1 MPRELELDI
10 TGMTCASCSAR
21 IEKKLTRLDG
31 VTAEVNLPLET
42 AHVVIDSELG
52 DDDITA
58 AVEKAGYGATVRSL
72 GAGSAG
78 PEIVDY
84 DPRHLRPRFIGSLIL
99 SVPIVAISMVMSWHF
114 TGWQWVA
121 AILALPVV
129 TWGAWPFHSA
139 ALKAARGGS
148 TTMDTLVS
156 VGIIVASGYS
166 YVTLGRALVEGY
178 GWKVPEHY
186 HVWFEAAAAITV
198 FLLIGKLTEDRAKTR
213 ATAALK
219 ALLDLGAK
227 SATVVRQGAAT
238 DAAASGSGATTDAA
252 ESGSG
257 ATTGVG
263 ASGADATG
271 GDRVEVQV
279 PIDQLVV
286 GDVFLVRPGEKIATD
301 GEVLT
306 GHSAVDEAM
315 LTGESVPV
323 EVAPGDSVTG
333 ATINTSG
340 VLEVRAARV
349 GADTTLA
356 AMADLVSRAQTGK
369 PAVQRLADRISA
381 VFVPIVFGI
390 AVLTLLIWG
399 FVTGD
404 WAAGLHAALTVLIIA
419 CPCALGLATPTAL
432 AVSSGRGSQLGI
444 LVSGPEAL
452 ESTRAID
459 TVVLDKTG
467 TLTTGTM
474 SLTGTEL
481 SPADFDILARLESR
495 SEHPI
500 ARAIVEAAP
509 EIVGAGS
516 AGTASTGSDPMGLA
530 SAGSAGVEPDSMETA
545 EQSAGAASARSIGT
559 VAGSPVTDFENIP
572 GGGLRA
578 TVDGAEVLAG
588 RPDLLRER
596 GIAVDYAAD
605 SVPRGATLVALAIDA
620 RFRGLSFVS
629 DEARPTA
636 KAAIAE
642 LQSLGLKTVLL
653 TGDNAQ
659 AAEVVA
665 EALRI
670 TEVRA
675 DVRPEGK
682 VSVVSELQEQGR
694 AVAMV
699 GDGVNDAAALAGA
712 DLGIAMGSGTDAAM
726 AASDITMV
734 TSDPQQIPQA
744 IRLSRRTL
752 GLIKGN
758 LFWAFA
764 YNTAAIP
771 IAAFGLL
778 DPMIAGAAMAFSSVF
793 VVLNSLR
800 LLRFT

>member
-42 AHVVIDSELG
+42 AHVIIDSELS

-58 AVEKAGYGATVRSL
+58 AVEKAGYSATVRSP
-72 GAGSAG
+72 GGGGDG

-99 SVPIVAISMVMSWHF
+99 AVPIVAISMVMSWHF
-114 TGWQWVA
+114 TGWQWIV

-139 ALKAARGGS
+139 AFKAARGGS

-156 VGIIVASGYS
+156 VGITVASLYS
-166 YVTLGRALVEGY
+166 YFTLGRAVADGH
-178 GWKVPEHY
+178 GWAIPGDY

-198 FLLIGKLTEDRAKTR
+198 FLLIGKLTEDRAKNR

-227 SATVVRQGAAT
+227 SATVLREGASTDGVAAEGAAA
-238 DAAASGSGATTDAA
+238 DAAPASAG
-252 ESGSG
+252 
-257 ATTGVG
+257 
-263 ASGADATG
+263 
-271 GDRVEVQV
+271 RVEVQV
-279 PIDQLVV
+279 PIDELVV

-306 GHSAVDEAM
+306 GHSAIDEAM

-390 AVLTLLIWG
+390 AIVTLLIWG

-452 ESTRAID
+452 ESTRSID

-467 TLTTGTM
+467 TLTTGVM

-481 SPADFDILARLESR
+481 SPADFDVLARLESR

-500 ARAIVEAAP
+500 ARAIVAAAT
-509 EIVGAGS
+509 EIVG
-516 AGTASTGSDPMGLA
+516 TG
-530 SAGSAGVEPDSMETA
+530 
-545 EQSAGAASARSIGT
+545 SAGAAAGTISTVPDSMGSVEESARAASASSMGT
-559 VAGSPVTDFENIP
+559 AAGSPVLDFENIA

-578 TVDGAEVLAG
+578 TIDGTEVLAG

-596 GIAVDYAAD
+596 GIAVDFAAD
-605 SVPRGATLVALAIDA
+605 SVPRGATIVALAINGQ
-620 RFRGLSFVS
+620 FRGLSFVS
-629 DEARPTA
+629 DEPKPTA
-636 KAAIAE
+636 AAAIAE
-642 LQSLGLKTVLL
+642 LHSLGLSTVLL

-665 EALRI
+665 EALGI

-682 VSVVSELQEQGR
+682 VSVVGELQGQGR

-726 AASDITMV
+726 AASDVTMV
-734 TSDPQQIPQA
+734 KSDPQQIPQA

-800 LLRFT
+800 LLRFK

>member
-1 MPRELELDI
+1 MPREVDLDI

-21 IEKKLTRLDG
+21 IEKRLSRLDG
-31 VTAEVNLPLET
+31 VSAEVNLPLET
-42 AHVVIDSELG
+42 AHVVIDSELS

-58 AVEKAGYGATVRSL
+58 AVAKAGYGATVREASTS
-72 GAGSAG
+72 GPG

-99 SVPIVAISMVMSWHF
+99 AVPIVAISMVMGWHF
-114 TGWQWVA
+114 AGWQWIVA
-121 AILALPVV
+121 VLALPVV

-139 ALKAARGGS
+139 AHKAARGGS

-166 YVTLGRALVEGY
+166 YVTLGRAVLD
-178 GWKVPEHY
+178 GWGWSIPAEY

-227 SATVVRQGAAT
+227 SATVLREGSGPAG
-238 DAAASGSGATTDAA
+238 AASGSGTAHDPRT
-252 ESGSG
+252 
-257 ATTGVG
+257 
-263 ASGADATG
+263 
-271 GDRVEVQV
+271 EVQV
-279 PIDQLVV
+279 PIDELVV

-306 GHSAVDEAM
+306 GHSAIDEAM

-323 EVAPGDSVTG
+323 EVAPGDTVTG

-340 VLEVRAARV
+340 VLEVRATRV

-369 PAVQRLADRISA
+369 PAVARLADRISA
-381 VFVPIVFGI
+381 VFVPIVFAI
-390 AVLTLLIWG
+390 AVATLLVWG
-399 FVTGD
+399 LVTGG
-404 WAAGLHAALTVLIIA
+404 WAMGLHAGLTVLIIA

-452 ESTRAID
+452 ESTRSID

-467 TLTTGTM
+467 TLTTGVM
-474 SLTGTEL
+474 SLAGTEL
-481 SPADFDILARLESR
+481 SAPDFEVLARLESR

-500 ARAIVEAAP
+500 ARAIVAAAP
-509 EIVGAGS
+509 EIVGAT
-516 AGTASTGSDPMGLA
+516 AGTKASDSTP
-530 SAGSAGVEPDSMETA
+530 AGSAEITN
-545 EQSAGAASARSIGT
+545 
-559 VAGSPVTDFENIP
+559 FENIA

-578 TVDGAEVLAG
+578 TIDGADVLAG
-588 RPDLLRER
+588 RPGLLREH
-596 GIAVDYAAD
+596 GIDVHAPDD
-605 SVPRGATLVALAIDA
+605 SGHRGATIVALAIDG
-620 RFRGLSFVS
+620 RFRGLSFVA
-629 DEARPTA
+629 DEAKPSA
-636 KAAIAE
+636 ADAIAE
-642 LQSLGLKTVLL
+642 LHSLGLDTVLL

-665 EALRI
+665 ERLGI

-675 DVRPEGK
+675 DVRPDGK
-682 VSVVSELQEQGR
+682 VSVVTELQERGK

-699 GDGVNDAAALAGA
+699 GDGINDAAALAGA

-734 TSDPQQIPQA
+734 KSDPRQIPQA

-752 GLIKGN
+752 SLIKGN

-771 IAAFGLL
+771 IAALGLL

-793 VVLNSLR
+793 VILNSLR
-800 LLRFT
+800 LLRFE

>member
-1 MPRELELDI
+1 MPREVDLDI

-21 IEKKLTRLDG
+21 IEKRLSRLDG
-31 VTAEVNLPLET
+31 VSAEVNLPLET
-42 AHVVIDSELG
+42 AHVVIDSELS

-58 AVEKAGYGATVRSL
+58 AVAKAGYGATVREASTS
-72 GAGSAG
+72 GPG

-99 SVPIVAISMVMSWHF
+99 AVPIVAISMVMGWHF
-114 TGWQWVA
+114 AGWQWIVA
-121 AILALPVV
+121 VLALPVV

-139 ALKAARGGS
+139 AYKAARGGS

-166 YVTLGRALVEGY
+166 YVTLGRAVLD
-178 GWKVPEHY
+178 GWGWSIPAEY

-227 SATVVRQGAAT
+227 SATVLREGSGPAG
-238 DAAASGSGATTDAA
+238 AASGSGTAHDPRT
-252 ESGSG
+252 
-257 ATTGVG
+257 
-263 ASGADATG
+263 
-271 GDRVEVQV
+271 EVQV
-279 PIDQLVV
+279 PIDELVV

-306 GHSAVDEAM
+306 GHSAIDEAM

-323 EVAPGDSVTG
+323 EVAPGDTVTG

-340 VLEVRAARV
+340 VLEVRATRV

-369 PAVQRLADRISA
+369 PAVARLADRISA
-381 VFVPIVFGI
+381 VFVPIVFAI
-390 AVLTLLIWG
+390 AVATLLVWG
-399 FVTGD
+399 LVTGG
-404 WAAGLHAALTVLIIA
+404 WAMGLHAGLTVLIIA

-452 ESTRAID
+452 ESTRSID

-467 TLTTGTM
+467 TLTTGVM
-474 SLTGTEL
+474 SLAGTEL
-481 SPADFDILARLESR
+481 SAPDFEVLARLESR

-500 ARAIVEAAP
+500 ARAIVAAAP
-509 EIVGAGS
+509 EIVGAT
-516 AGTASTGSDPMGLA
+516 AGTKASDSTP
-530 SAGSAGVEPDSMETA
+530 AGSAEITN
-545 EQSAGAASARSIGT
+545 
-559 VAGSPVTDFENIP
+559 FENIA

-578 TVDGAEVLAG
+578 TIDGADVLAG
-588 RPDLLRER
+588 RPGLLREH
-596 GIAVDYAAD
+596 GIAVDVSDD
-605 SVPRGATLVALAIDA
+605 SGHRGATIVALAIDG
-620 RFRGLSFVS
+620 RFRGLSFVA
-629 DEARPTA
+629 DEAKPSA
-636 KAAIAE
+636 ADAIAE
-642 LQSLGLKTVLL
+642 LHSLGLDTVLL

-665 EALRI
+665 ETLGI

-675 DVRPEGK
+675 DVRPDGK
-682 VSVVSELQEQGR
+682 VSVVTELQERGK

-699 GDGVNDAAALAGA
+699 GDGINDAAALAGA

-734 TSDPQQIPQA
+734 KSDPRQIPQA

-752 GLIKGN
+752 SLIKGN

-771 IAAFGLL
+771 IAALGLL

-793 VVLNSLR
+793 VILNSLR
-800 LLRFT
+800 LLRFE

>member
-1 MPRELELDI
+1 MSREVDLDI

-31 VTAEVNLPLET
+31 VSAEVNLPLNS
-42 AHVVIDSELG
+42 AHVIVESELS
-52 DDDITA
+52 DADLTA
-58 AVEKAGYGATVRSL
+58 AVEKAGYGATVKTT
-72 GAGSAG
+72 SASG

-99 SVPIVAISMVMSWHF
+99 AVPIVAISMVMSWHF
-114 TGWQWVA
+114 PGWEWIV

-139 ALKAARGGS
+139 AFKAARGRS

-156 VGIIVASGYS
+156 VGIIVASAYS
-166 YVTLGRALVEGY
+166 YITLGRAVADGY
-178 GWKVPEHY
+178 GWQIPATY

-198 FLLIGKLTEDRAKTR
+198 FLLIGKLTEDRAKSR

-219 ALLDLGAK
+219 ALLGLGAR
-227 SATVVRQGAAT
+227 SANVLREG
-238 DAAASGSGATTDAA
+238 
-252 ESGSG
+252 
-257 ATTGVG
+257 TGDTR
-263 ASGADATG
+263 A
-271 GDRVEVQV
+271 EVQV
-279 PIDQLVV
+279 PIDELVV
-286 GDVFLVRPGEKIATD
+286 GDVFIVRPGEKIATD
-301 GEVLT
+301 GEVIA
-306 GHSAVDEAM
+306 GHSAIDEAM

-323 EVAPGDSVTG
+323 EVDLGDAVTG

-340 VLEVRAARV
+340 VLEVRATRV
-349 GADTTLA
+349 GSDTTLA

-381 VFVPIVFGI
+381 VFVPIVFAI
-390 AVLTLLIWG
+390 SALTLLAWG
-399 FVTGD
+399 LITGD
-404 WAAGLHAALTVLIIA
+404 WAMGLHAALTVLIIA

-452 ESTRAID
+452 ESTRSID

-467 TLTTGTM
+467 TLTTGVMT
-474 SLTGTEL
+474 LLDTQL
-481 SPADFDILARLESR
+481 SDTDFAVLARLESQ
-495 SEHPI
+495 SEHPV
-500 ARAIVEAAP
+500 ARAIVEAADTRAESQP
-509 EIVGAGS
+509 AKQANAGL
-516 AGTASTGSDPMGLA
+516 GRT
-530 SAGSAGVEPDSMETA
+530 
-545 EQSAGAASARSIGT
+545 AASA
-559 VAGSPVTDFENIP
+559 VDDFENIP
-572 GGGLRA
+572 GGGLQA
-578 TVDGAEVLAG
+578 TIDGAEVLAG

-596 GIAVDYAAD
+596 RIDVTYTSD
-605 SVPRGATLVALAIDA
+605 SVPTGATIVALAIDSQ
-620 RFRGLSFVS
+620 FRGLTFVS
-629 DEARPTA
+629 DEIKTGAA
-636 KAAIAE
+636 EAIAE
-642 LQSLGLKTVLL
+642 LHSLGIDTVLL

-665 EALRI
+665 GTLAI
-670 TEVRA
+670 TEIRA

-682 VSVVSELQEQGR
+682 IAVVNELQARGQ

-699 GDGVNDAAALAGA
+699 GDGINDAAALAGA

-734 TSDPQQIPQA
+734 RSDPRQIPQA
-744 IRLSRRTL
+744 IRLSRKTL

-764 YNTAAIP
+764 YNTAAVP

-778 DPMIAGAAMAFSSVF
+778 SPMIAGAAMAFSSVF

-800 LLRFT
+800 LLRFR

>member
-1 MPRELELDI
+1 MSREVDLDI

-31 VTAEVNLPLET
+31 VSAEVNLPLET
-42 AHVVIDSELG
+42 AHVVIDSDLT
-52 DDDITA
+52 DADITA
-58 AVEKAGYGATVRSL
+58 AVEKAGYGARVRESST
-72 GAGSAG
+72 GSSG

-99 SVPIVAISMVMSWHF
+99 AVPSVAVSMVMGWHF
-114 TGWQWVA
+114 AGWQWVVA
-121 AILALPVV
+121 LLALPVV

-139 ALKAARGGS
+139 AYKAARGGS

-166 YVTLGRALVEGY
+166 YYTLARAVADGY
-178 GWKVPEHY
+178 GWTIPAEY

-227 SATVVRQGAAT
+227 SATVLREGPGEAASAPGT
-238 DAAASGSGATTDAA
+238 TAAASGAPAH
-252 ESGSG
+252 GSR
-257 ATTGVG
+257 T
-263 ASGADATG
+263 
-271 GDRVEVQV
+271 EVQV
-279 PIDQLVV
+279 PIDELAV

-306 GHSAVDEAM
+306 GHSAIDEAM

-340 VLEVRAARV
+340 VLEVRATRV
-349 GADTTLA
+349 GSDTTLA

-369 PAVQRLADRISA
+369 PAVARLADRISA

-390 AVLTLLIWG
+390 AVVTLLVWG
-399 FVTGD
+399 FATGD
-404 WAAGLHAALTVLIIA
+404 WAMGLHAGLTVLIIA

-452 ESTRAID
+452 ESTRSID

-467 TLTTGTM
+467 TLTTGVM
-474 SLTGTEL
+474 SLVGTDL
-481 SPADFDILARLESR
+481 PAADFGILARLESR

-500 ARAIVEAAP
+500 ARALVEAAP
-509 EIVGAGS
+509 EVVGA
-516 AGTASTGSDPMGLA
+516 A
-530 SAGSAGVEPDSMETA
+530 
-545 EQSAGAASARSIGT
+545 
-559 VAGSPVTDFENIP
+559 AGSPTGALAETQEVTDFENIP

-578 TVDGAEVLAG
+578 TIDGAEVLAG
-588 RPDLLRER
+588 RPDLLREH
-596 GIAVDYAAD
+596 GIEVEVSAE
-605 SVPRGATLVALAIDA
+605 SVPRGATIVALAIDG
-620 RFRGLSFVS
+620 RFRGLSFVA
-629 DEARPTA
+629 DEAKPSA
-636 KAAIAE
+636 AEAIAE
-642 LQSLGLKTVLL
+642 LHSLGLETVLL

-665 EALRI
+665 ETLGI

-682 VSVVSELQEQGR
+682 VSVITELQERGR

-699 GDGVNDAAALAGA
+699 GDGINDAAALAGA

-734 TSDPQQIPQA
+734 KSDPRQIPQA
-744 IRLSRRTL
+744 VRLSRRTL
-752 GLIKGN
+752 SLIKGN

-793 VVLNSLR
+793 VILNSLR
-800 LLRFT
+800 LLRFE

>member
-1 MPRELELDI
+1 MPREVDLDI

-21 IEKKLTRLDG
+21 IEKRLSRLDG
-31 VTAEVNLPLET
+31 VSAEVNLPLET
-42 AHVVIDSELG
+42 AHVVIDSELS

-58 AVEKAGYGATVRSL
+58 AVAKAGYGATVREASTS
-72 GAGSAG
+72 GPG

-99 SVPIVAISMVMSWHF
+99 AVPIVAISMVMGWHF
-114 TGWQWVA
+114 AGWQWIVA
-121 AILALPVV
+121 VLALPVV

-139 ALKAARGGS
+139 AYKAARGGS

-166 YVTLGRALVEGY
+166 YVTLGRAVLD
-178 GWKVPEHY
+178 GWGWSIPAEY

-227 SATVVRQGAAT
+227 SATVLREGSGPAGAS
-238 DAAASGSGATTDAA
+238 SGSGTTHD
-252 ESGSG
+252 SR
-257 ATTGVG
+257 T
-263 ASGADATG
+263 
-271 GDRVEVQV
+271 EVQV
-279 PIDQLVV
+279 PIDELVV

-306 GHSAVDEAM
+306 GHSAIDEAM

-323 EVAPGDSVTG
+323 EVAPGDTVTG

-340 VLEVRAARV
+340 VLEVRATRV

-369 PAVQRLADRISA
+369 PAVARLADRISA
-381 VFVPIVFGI
+381 VFVPIVFAI
-390 AVLTLLIWG
+390 AVATLLVWG
-399 FVTGD
+399 LVTGG
-404 WAAGLHAALTVLIIA
+404 WAMGLHAGLTVLIIA

-452 ESTRAID
+452 ESTRSID

-467 TLTTGTM
+467 TLTTGVM
-474 SLTGTEL
+474 SLAGTEL
-481 SPADFDILARLESR
+481 SAPDFEVLARLESR

-500 ARAIVEAAP
+500 ARAIVAAAP
-509 EIVGAGS
+509 EIVGAT
-516 AGTASTGSDPMGLA
+516 AGTKASDSTP
-530 SAGSAGVEPDSMETA
+530 AGSAEITN
-545 EQSAGAASARSIGT
+545 
-559 VAGSPVTDFENIP
+559 FENIA

-578 TVDGAEVLAG
+578 TMDGADVLAG
-588 RPDLLRER
+588 RPGLLREQ
-596 GIAVDYAAD
+596 GIAVDVSDD
-605 SVPRGATLVALAIDA
+605 SGHRGATIVALAIDG
-620 RFRGLSFVS
+620 RFRGLSFVA
-629 DEARPTA
+629 DEAKPSA
-636 KAAIAE
+636 ADAIAE
-642 LQSLGLKTVLL
+642 LHSLGLDTVLL

-665 EALRI
+665 ERLGI

-675 DVRPEGK
+675 DVRPDGK
-682 VSVVSELQEQGR
+682 VSVVTELQERGR

-699 GDGVNDAAALAGA
+699 GDGINDAAALAGA

-734 TSDPQQIPQA
+734 KSDPRQIPQA

-752 GLIKGN
+752 SLIKGN

-771 IAAFGLL
+771 IAALGLL

-793 VVLNSLR
+793 VILNSLR
-800 LLRFT
+800 LLRFE

>member
-1 MPRELELDI
+1 MPREVDLDI

-21 IEKKLTRLDG
+21 IEKRLSRLDG
-31 VTAEVNLPLET
+31 VSAEVNLPLET
-42 AHVVIDSELG
+42 AHVVIDSELS

-58 AVEKAGYGATVRSL
+58 AVAKAGYGATVREASTS
-72 GAGSAG
+72 GPG

-99 SVPIVAISMVMSWHF
+99 AVPIVAISMVMGWHF
-114 TGWQWVA
+114 AGWQWIVA
-121 AILALPVV
+121 VLALPVV

-139 ALKAARGGS
+139 AYKAARGGS

-166 YVTLGRALVEGY
+166 YVTLGRAVLD
-178 GWKVPEHY
+178 GWGWSIPAEY

-227 SATVVRQGAAT
+227 SATVLREGSGPAG
-238 DAAASGSGATTDAA
+238 AASGSGTAHDSRT
-252 ESGSG
+252 
-257 ATTGVG
+257 
-263 ASGADATG
+263 
-271 GDRVEVQV
+271 EVQV
-279 PIDQLVV
+279 PIDELVV

-306 GHSAVDEAM
+306 GHSAIDEAM

-323 EVAPGDSVTG
+323 EVAPGDTVTG

-340 VLEVRAARV
+340 VLEVRATRV

-369 PAVQRLADRISA
+369 PAVARLADRISA
-381 VFVPIVFGI
+381 VFVPIVFAI
-390 AVLTLLIWG
+390 AVATLLVWG
-399 FVTGD
+399 LVTGG
-404 WAAGLHAALTVLIIA
+404 WAMGLHAGLTVLIIA

-452 ESTRAID
+452 ESTRSID

-467 TLTTGTM
+467 TLTTGVM
-474 SLTGTEL
+474 SLAGTEL
-481 SPADFDILARLESR
+481 SAPDFEVLARLESR

-500 ARAIVEAAP
+500 ARAIVAAAP
-509 EIVGAGS
+509 EIVGAT
-516 AGTASTGSDPMGLA
+516 AGTKASDSTP
-530 SAGSAGVEPDSMETA
+530 AGSAEITN
-545 EQSAGAASARSIGT
+545 
-559 VAGSPVTDFENIP
+559 FENIA

-578 TVDGAEVLAG
+578 TMDGADVLAG
-588 RPDLLRER
+588 RPGLLREH
-596 GIAVDYAAD
+596 GIAVDVSDD
-605 SVPRGATLVALAIDA
+605 SGHRGATIVALAIDG
-620 RFRGLSFVS
+620 RFRGLSFVA
-629 DEARPTA
+629 DEAKPSA
-636 KAAIAE
+636 ADAIAE
-642 LQSLGLKTVLL
+642 LHSLGLDTVLL

-665 EALRI
+665 ERLGI

-675 DVRPEGK
+675 DVRPDGK
-682 VSVVSELQEQGR
+682 VSVVTELQERGR

-699 GDGVNDAAALAGA
+699 GDGINDAAALAGA

-734 TSDPQQIPQA
+734 KSDPRQIPQA

-752 GLIKGN
+752 SLIKGN

-771 IAAFGLL
+771 IAALGLL

-793 VVLNSLR
+793 VILNSLR
-800 LLRFT
+800 LLRFE

>member
-1 MPRELELDI
+1 MPREVELDI

-21 IEKKLTRLDG
+21 IEKKLSRLDG
-31 VTAEVNLPLET
+31 VAAVVNLPLET
-42 AHVVIDSELG
+42 AHVVIDSDLH
-52 DDDITA
+52 DDEITA
-58 AVEKAGYGATVRSL
+58 AVAKAGYAATVR
-72 GAGSAG
+72 GPAGGSEDSGGSDDSG

-99 SVPIVAISMVMSWHF
+99 AVPIVAISMVMGWHF
-114 TGWQWVA
+114 AGWQWIA

-129 TWGAWPFHSA
+129 TWGAWPFHTA
-139 ALKAARGGS
+139 AFKAARGGS

-166 YVTLGRALVEGY
+166 YVTLGRALAEGY
-178 GWKVPEHY
+178 GWNVPGHY

-227 SATVVRQGAAT
+227 SATVLRAAGT
-238 DAAASGSGATTDAA
+238 SDSPDGDDSSVDVSASGPGA
-252 ESGSG
+252 E
-257 ATTGVG
+257 
-263 ASGADATG
+263 ASARSSRTE
-271 GDRVEVQV
+271 VEV
-279 PIDQLVV
+279 PIDQLRV

-301 GEVLT
+301 GEVQS
-306 GHSAVDEAM
+306 GHSAVDESM

-340 VLEVRAARV
+340 VLEVRASRV

-399 FVTGD
+399 LTTGE
-404 WAAGLHAALTVLIIA
+404 WAMGLHAALTVLIIA

-452 ESTRAID
+452 ESTRSID
-459 TVVLDKTG
+459 AVVLDKTG
-467 TLTTGTM
+467 TLTTGVM
-474 SLTGTEL
+474 SLTGSEL
-481 SPADFDILARLESR
+481 SARDFATLAQLESR

-500 ARAIVEAAP
+500 ARAIVDAA
-509 EIVGAGS
+509 AADLS
-516 AGTASTGSDPMGLA
+516 A
-530 SAGSAGVEPDSMETA
+530 SADLDT
-545 EQSAGAASARSIGT
+545 GASL
-559 VAGSPVTDFENIP
+559 TDFENIP

-578 TVDGAEVLAG
+578 TIDGAEVLAG

-596 GIAVDYAAD
+596 GITVDYAAG
-605 SVPRGATLVALAIDA
+605 SVPRGATIIALAIDGE
-620 RFRGLSFVS
+620 FRGLSFVA
-629 DEARPTA
+629 DEAKPSA
-636 KAAIAE
+636 AEAIAE
-642 LQSLGLKTVLL
+642 LHSLGLDTVLL

-665 EALRI
+665 ESLGI
-670 TEVRA
+670 DEVRA

-682 VSVVSELQEQGR
+682 VSVIAELQQRGR

-699 GDGVNDAAALAGA
+699 GDGINDAAALAGA

-734 TSDPQQIPQA
+734 KSDPRQIPQA

-771 IAAFGLL
+771 LAAFGLL
-778 DPMIAGAAMAFSSVF
+778 NPMIAGTAMAFSSVF
-793 VVLNSLR
+793 VILNSLR
-800 LLRFT
+800 LLRFE

>member
-42 AHVVIDSELG
+42 AHVIIDSELS

-58 AVEKAGYGATVRSL
+58 AVEKAGYSATVRSP
-72 GAGSAG
+72 GGGGDG

-99 SVPIVAISMVMSWHF
+99 AVPIVAISMVMSWHF
-114 TGWQWVA
+114 TGWQWIV

-139 ALKAARGGS
+139 AFKAARGGS

-156 VGIIVASGYS
+156 VGITVASLYS
-166 YVTLGRALVEGY
+166 YFTLGRAVADGH
-178 GWKVPEHY
+178 GWAIPGDY

-198 FLLIGKLTEDRAKTR
+198 FLLIGKLTEDRAKNR

-227 SATVVRQGAAT
+227 SATVLRERAGAGEAGP
-238 DAAASGSGATTDAA
+238 SS
-252 ESGSG
+252 
-257 ATTGVG
+257 
-263 ASGADATG
+263 

-279 PIDQLVV
+279 PIDELVV

-306 GHSAVDEAM
+306 GRSAIDEAM

-340 VLEVRAARV
+340 VLEVRATRV

-390 AVLTLLIWG
+390 AAITLLIWG

-452 ESTRAID
+452 ESTRSID

-467 TLTTGTM
+467 TLTTGVM

-481 SPADFDILARLESR
+481 SPADFDVLARLESR

-500 ARAIVEAAP
+500 ARAVVSAAP
-509 EIVGAGS
+509 EIVGASS
-516 AGTASTGSDPMGLA
+516 AGAVPTESVSTEPDSTGSA
-530 SAGSAGVEPDSMETA
+530 EEPA
-545 EQSAGAASARSIGT
+545 RAASARAMGT
-559 VAGSPVTDFENIP
+559 AVGSSVLDFENIA

-578 TVDGAEVLAG
+578 TIDGTEVLAG

-596 GIAVDYAAD
+596 GIAVDFAAD
-605 SVPRGATLVALAIDA
+605 SVPRGATIVALAINGQ
-620 RFRGLSFVS
+620 FRGLSFVS
-629 DEARPTA
+629 DEPKPTA
-636 KAAIAE
+636 AAAIAE
-642 LQSLGLKTVLL
+642 LHSLGLSTVLL

-665 EALRI
+665 EALGI

-682 VSVVSELQEQGR
+682 VSVVGELQGQGR

-726 AASDITMV
+726 AASDVTMV
-734 TSDPQQIPQA
+734 KSDPQQIPQA

-800 LLRFT
+800 LLRFK

>member
-42 AHVVIDSELG
+42 AHVVIDSELS

-58 AVEKAGYGATVRSL
+58 AVEKAGYGATVRSP
-72 GAGSAG
+72 GAGGAG

-84 DPRHLRPRFIGSLIL
+84 DPRHLRPRFAGALVL
-99 SVPIVAISMVMSWHF
+99 AVPIVAISMVMSWHF
-114 TGWQWVA
+114 TGWQWIV

-139 ALKAARGGS
+139 AYKAARGGS

-156 VGIIVASGYS
+156 VGITVASLYS
-166 YVTLGRALVEGY
+166 YFTLGRAVADGH
-178 GWKVPEHY
+178 GWAIPAEY

-198 FLLIGKLTEDRAKTR
+198 FLLIGKLTEDRAKNR

-227 SATVVRQGAAT
+227 SATVLREGAA
-238 DAAASGSGATTDAA
+238 ANSGAASGGAAA
-252 ESGSG
+252 N
-257 ATTGVG
+257 
-263 ASGADATG
+263 G
-271 GDRVEVQV
+271 GRVEVQV
-279 PIDQLVV
+279 PIDELTVD
-286 GDVFLVRPGEKIATD
+286 DVFLVRPGEKIATD

-306 GHSAVDEAM
+306 GHSAIDEAM

-323 EVAPGDSVTG
+323 EVGPGDSVTG

-340 VLEVRAARV
+340 VLEVRATRV

-356 AMADLVSRAQTGK
+356 AMADLVSRAQNGK

-390 AVLTLLIWG
+390 AILTLLIWG
-399 FVTGD
+399 FVTGE

-452 ESTRAID
+452 ESTRSID

-467 TLTTGTM
+467 TLTTGVM
-474 SLTGTEL
+474 RLTGTEL
-481 SPADFDILARLESR
+481 SPADFDVLARLESR

-500 ARAIVEAAP
+500 ARAIVDAAP
-509 EIVGAGS
+509 EIVGTGS
-516 AGTASTGSDPMGLA
+516 AGAAATGTVPTEPSSM
-530 SAGSAGVEPDSMETA
+530 GSAEDSA
-545 EQSAGAASARSIGT
+545 RAASARSVET
-559 VAGSPVTDFENIP
+559 ATGSSVTDFENIA

-578 TVDGAEVLAG
+578 TIDGAEVLAG

-596 GIAVDYAAD
+596 GIAVDYPTD
-605 SVPRGATLVALAIDA
+605 SIPRGATIVALAIDGQ
-620 RFRGLSFVS
+620 FRGLSFVS
-629 DEARPTA
+629 DEAKPTA
-636 KAAIAE
+636 KAAIDE
-642 LQSLGLKTVLL
+642 LHSLGLSTVLL

-665 EALRI
+665 EALGI

-682 VSVVSELQEQGR
+682 VSVVSELQGQGR

-726 AASDITMV
+726 AASDVTMV
-734 TSDPQQIPQA
+734 KSDPQQIPQA

-793 VVLNSLR
+793 VILNSLR
-800 LLRFT
+800 LLRFR

>member
-1 MPRELELDI
+1 MSREVDLDI

-31 VTAEVNLPLET
+31 VSAEVNLPLNS
-42 AHVVIDSELG
+42 AHVIVESELS
-52 DDDITA
+52 DADLTA
-58 AVEKAGYGATVRSL
+58 AVEKAGYGATVKTT
-72 GAGSAG
+72 SASG

-99 SVPIVAISMVMSWHF
+99 AVPIVAISMVMSWHF
-114 TGWQWVA
+114 PGWEWIV

-139 ALKAARGGS
+139 AFKAARGRS

-156 VGIIVASGYS
+156 VGIIVASAYS
-166 YVTLGRALVEGY
+166 YITLGRAVADGY
-178 GWKVPEHY
+178 GWQIPATY

-198 FLLIGKLTEDRAKTR
+198 FLLIGKLTEDRAKSR

-219 ALLDLGAK
+219 ALLGLGAR
-227 SATVVRQGAAT
+227 SANVLREG
-238 DAAASGSGATTDAA
+238 
-252 ESGSG
+252 
-257 ATTGVG
+257 TGDTR
-263 ASGADATG
+263 A
-271 GDRVEVQV
+271 EVQV
-279 PIDQLVV
+279 PIDELVV
-286 GDVFLVRPGEKIATD
+286 GDVFIVRPGEKIATD
-301 GEVLT
+301 GEVIA
-306 GHSAVDEAM
+306 GHSAIDEAM

-323 EVAPGDSVTG
+323 EVDLGDAVTG

-340 VLEVRAARV
+340 VLEVRATRV
-349 GADTTLA
+349 GSDTTLA

-381 VFVPIVFGI
+381 VFVPIVFAI
-390 AVLTLLIWG
+390 SALTLLAWG
-399 FVTGD
+399 LITGD
-404 WAAGLHAALTVLIIA
+404 WAMGLHAALTVLIIA

-452 ESTRAID
+452 ESTRSID

-467 TLTTGTM
+467 TLTTGVMT
-474 SLTGTEL
+474 LLDTQL
-481 SPADFDILARLESR
+481 SDTDFAVLARLESQ
-495 SEHPI
+495 SEHPV
-500 ARAIVEAAP
+500 ARAIVEAADTRAESQP
-509 EIVGAGS
+509 AKQANAGL
-516 AGTASTGSDPMGLA
+516 GRT
-530 SAGSAGVEPDSMETA
+530 
-545 EQSAGAASARSIGT
+545 AASA
-559 VAGSPVTDFENIP
+559 VDDFENIP
-572 GGGLRA
+572 GGGLQA
-578 TVDGAEVLAG
+578 TIDGAEVLAG

-596 GIAVDYAAD
+596 GIDVTYTSD
-605 SVPRGATLVALAIDA
+605 SVPTGATIVALAIDSQ
-620 RFRGLSFVS
+620 FRGLTFVS
-629 DEARPTA
+629 DEIKTGAA
-636 KAAIAE
+636 EAIAE
-642 LQSLGLKTVLL
+642 LHSLGIDTVLL

-665 EALRI
+665 GTLAI
-670 TEVRA
+670 TEIRA

-682 VSVVSELQEQGR
+682 IAVVNELQARGQ

-699 GDGVNDAAALAGA
+699 GDGINDAAALAGA

-734 TSDPQQIPQA
+734 RSDPRQIPQA
-744 IRLSRRTL
+744 IRLSRKTL

-764 YNTAAIP
+764 YNTAAVP

-778 DPMIAGAAMAFSSVF
+778 SPMIAGAAMAFSSVF

-800 LLRFT
+800 LLRFR

>member
-1 MPRELELDI
+1 
-10 TGMTCASCSAR
+10 
-21 IEKKLTRLDG
+21 
-31 VTAEVNLPLET
+31 
-42 AHVVIDSELG
+42 
-52 DDDITA
+52 
-58 AVEKAGYGATVRSL
+58 
-72 GAGSAG
+72 
-78 PEIVDY
+78 
-84 DPRHLRPRFIGSLIL
+84 
-99 SVPIVAISMVMSWHF
+99 
-114 TGWQWVA
+114 
-121 AILALPVV
+121 
-129 TWGAWPFHSA
+129 
-139 ALKAARGGS
+139 
-148 TTMDTLVS
+148 
-156 VGIIVASGYS
+156 
-166 YVTLGRALVEGY
+166 
-178 GWKVPEHY
+178 
-186 HVWFEAAAAITV
+186 AAAAITV
-198 FLLIGKLTEDRAKTR
+198 FLLIGKLTEDRAKNR

-227 SATVVRQGAAT
+227 SATVLRERAGAGEAGP
-238 DAAASGSGATTDAA
+238 SS
-252 ESGSG
+252 
-257 ATTGVG
+257 
-263 ASGADATG
+263 

-279 PIDQLVV
+279 PIDELVV

-306 GHSAVDEAM
+306 GRSAIDEAM

-340 VLEVRAARV
+340 VLEVRATRV

-390 AVLTLLIWG
+390 AAITLLIWG

-452 ESTRAID
+452 ESTRSID

-467 TLTTGTM
+467 TLTTGVM

-481 SPADFDILARLESR
+481 SPADFDVLARLESR

-500 ARAIVEAAP
+500 ARAVVSAAP
-509 EIVGAGS
+509 EIVGASS
-516 AGTASTGSDPMGLA
+516 AGAVPTESVSTEPDSTGSA
-530 SAGSAGVEPDSMETA
+530 EEPA
-545 EQSAGAASARSIGT
+545 RAASARAMGT
-559 VAGSPVTDFENIP
+559 AVGSSVLDFENIA

-578 TVDGAEVLAG
+578 TIDGTEVLAG

-596 GIAVDYAAD
+596 GIAVDFAAD
-605 SVPRGATLVALAIDA
+605 SVPRGATIVALAINGQ
-620 RFRGLSFVS
+620 FRGLSFVS
-629 DEARPTA
+629 DEPKPTA
-636 KAAIAE
+636 AAAIAE
-642 LQSLGLKTVLL
+642 LHSLGLSTVLL

-665 EALRI
+665 EALGI

-682 VSVVSELQEQGR
+682 VSVVGELQGQGR

-726 AASDITMV
+726 AASDVTMV
-734 TSDPQQIPQA
+734 KSDPQQIPQA

-778 DPMIAGAAMAFSSVF
+778 NPMIAGAAMAFSSVF

-800 LLRFT
+800 LLRFK